1 MINIIQH
8 IYPNELG
15 TKIANEQSNRIKFTI
30 KEPYNLIQS
39 VVDVEFGTE
48 LDTYKKLLNEWVD
61 GFNDNDLILFIH
73 TKGATRNNKIKREWR
88 EYLERELIDNYQYH
102 TTVLNRGFDT
112 SGVLM
117 GIPHWSEGFYPGN
130 FWWAN
135 AKFIKRIN
143 KNIIDTF
150 PSRWHAEL
158 NFLSSIKDWNPHSNP
173 FLNFDK
179 TKNFYYYIKNQ
190 DLLKE
195 KYIRI
200 F

>member
-8 IYPNELG
+8 VYPNELG
-15 TKIANEQSNRIKFTI
+15 IKIAQDQLNRISLKI
-30 KEPYNLIQS
+30 KQPFNFIKNEVNLNQ
-39 VVDVEFGTE
+39 TE
-48 LDTYKKLLNEWVD
+48 LDTYKKLLNEWVE
-61 GFNDNDLILFIH
+61 GFNDNDQILFIH
-73 TKGATRNNKIKREWR
+73 TKGATRDNKIKREWR
-88 EYLERELIDNYQYH
+88 EYLERELIDNYEYH
-102 TTVLNRGFDT
+102 INALNLGFDT

-150 PSRWHAEL
+150 PNRWHAEL
-158 NFLSSIKDWNPHSNP
+158 NFLSSISDWNPHSKANI
-173 FLNFDK
+173 NFNK

-190 DLLKE
+190 DITKE
-195 KYIRI
+195 TIIKIL
-200 F
+200 